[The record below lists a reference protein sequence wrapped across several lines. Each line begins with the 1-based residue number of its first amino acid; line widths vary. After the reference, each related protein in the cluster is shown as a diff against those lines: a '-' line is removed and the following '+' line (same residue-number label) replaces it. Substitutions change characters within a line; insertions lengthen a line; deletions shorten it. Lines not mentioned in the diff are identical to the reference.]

1 MFMLIG
7 IVILLVFLYFIYF
20 GFIVIMIVFL
30 CFDSKLVNKYGESLK
45 YLFLIK
51 N

>member
-1 MFMLIG
+1 MGFN
-7 IVILLVFLYFIYF
+7 ILLVFFYFVYLGLI
-20 GFIVIMIVFL
+20 IVMIVFL

-45 YLFLIK
+45 YLFIIK